1 MFILDRMRQA
11 KFLLPVGA
19 FAVLLFFSQS
29 PAQRDPKQRVL
40 ELLDNGHQE
49 KAREILL
56 EIVGRQ
62 PADEQSQA
70 LLGQIAFDRK
80 DYREAVVRFA
90 RAPSILQGNPLLLV
104 SYAEALIESNELSA
118 ATRVLQKVPR
128 EDPIAQ
134 FESGLLLARYG
145 EYTASERHLMLA
157 RPAYP
162 DPSVAAYNLAFV
174 QYLQGKFSE
183 CAATLEEIPEPLE
196 SGDILNLLGLALIEM
211 EEFQKAAQILQE
223 AARKHPLDERNYVA
237 IARLSVEGAVPPSLA
252 LEFLDRGVTHL
263 PASPVLHVQRGHL
276 RLSQGRYGEAASDYR
291 KAMQL
296 QPDSETA
303 RLGLAFVLVEAQRH
317 EEAIDLLKE
326 TIRRNPSS
334 AYAHYLRGEI
344 TMARGVQ
351 PDTPEEAESLRHL
364 QRAIALQPDL
374 VPAHT
379 ALGKLSL
386 KRNDVGA
393 AVRELE
399 TSIRLDPEATPAYYQ
414 LSIAYRKAGEKE
426 KALAALQQV
435 RRLNREKR
443 KLGAD
448 RFLYRKLKRGAVG
461 LYAPR

>member
-1 MFILDRMRQA
+1 MRRA
-11 KFLLPVGA
+11 RFWLLAGA
-19 FAVLLFFSQS
+19 SGWLLSFSLA
-29 PAQRDPKQRVL
+29 PAQPAWKQQAL
-40 ELLDNGHQE
+40 ELLDEGHDQE
-49 KAREILL
+49 ARKVLL
-56 EIVGRQ
+56 EVVRQ
-62 PADEQSQA
+62 QAGHEEAQA
-70 LLGQIAFDRK
+70 LLGQIAFNRQE
-80 DYREAVVRFA
+80 YEEAAVRFA
-90 RAPSILQGNPLLLV
+90 KAPSVLQENPLLLV
-104 SYAEALIESNELSA
+104 NYAEALLESDEPSA
-118 ATRVLQKVPR
+118 ARQVLQRVPR
-128 EDPIAQ
+128 EDAIAQ
-134 FESGLLLARYG
+134 FESGLLLARYS
-145 EYTASERHLMLA
+145 EYAASESHLMLA
-157 RPAYP
+157 RTAYP

-183 CAATLEEIPEPLE
+183 CAGTLEEIPREFE
-196 SGDILNLLGLALIEM
+196 SGDVLNLLALAFIEM
-211 EEFQKAAQILQE
+211 EEFQKAGQILRE
-223 AARKHPLDERNYVA
+223 ATRRHPLDERNYVA

-263 PASPVLHVQRGHL
+263 PASPVLHIQRGHL

-296 QPDSETA
+296 QPDSETP
-303 RLGLAFVLVEAQRH
+303 RLGLAFVLVEDQRH

-334 AYAHYLRGEI
+334 AYAHYLLGEI
-344 TMARGVQ
+344 AMARGVH
-351 PDTPEEAESLRHL
+351 PDTPEEAESLRYL

-379 ALGKLSL
+379 ALGKLYL

-426 KALAALQQV
+426 KALQALQQV
-435 RRLNREKR
+435 RRLNREER

-448 RFLYRKLKRGAVG
+448 RFLYRKLKRGGVH
-461 LYAPR
+461 LYAPQ